1 MCLKS
6 SEYKALGAIS
16 VHGRPT
22 ESTLLGIP
30 HGIPSP
36 SVVIF
41 GIPNEVVEYLMC
53 AQATRLSDR
62 QLKAIKPKDKDYVL
76 SDGDG
81 LQLRVR
87 RNGSTL
93 WNFNYRHP
101 VTKNRIN
108 MGLGTY
114 PELSLA
120 QARKKTVEAR
130 ELLAQG
136 IDPKAQR
143 NELEQAKRA
152 ETEHT
157 FENVATAWFE
167 LKKDSVTPAYAE
179 DIWRSL
185 TLHIFPSMKSTPLSE
200 VSALMVIE
208 LLRPLE
214 TKGSLETVKRLTQ
227 RLNEIMTYGVNSGMI
242 FANPLSGIRAVFK
255 KPKKQNMA
263 ALRPDELPELMVAI
277 ANASIKKTTRCLIEW
292 QLHTMTRPVE
302 AATTCWADI
311 DLDKKTWTIPAERM
325 KKRRAHVIPLTDHA
339 LALLETIKPYSGH
352 REYVFPADRDPRTHC
367 NSQTAN
373 MALKRMGFEGRLVS
387 HGMRSMASTI
397 LNEHGDW
404 DAELIEV
411 ALAHVD
417 KDEVRSAYNRADY
430 IERRRPMMNWWSDH
444 IQQAA
449 TGSLSVSAFQ
459 TTRGLKVVSI
469 R

>member
-1 MCLKS
+1 
-6 SEYKALGAIS
+6 
-16 VHGRPT
+16 
-22 ESTLLGIP
+22 
-30 HGIPSP
+30 
-36 SVVIF
+36 
-41 GIPNEVVEYLMC
+41 MC
-53 AQATRLSDR
+53 AQTTRLSDR
-62 QLKAIKPKDKDYVL
+62 QLKAVKPKDKDYVL
-76 SDGDG
+76 TDGDG

-87 RNGSTL
+87 VNRSMQ

-108 MGLGTY
+108 MALGSY
-114 PELSLA
+114 PEVSLA

-143 NELEQAKRA
+143 NELLEAKRA

-185 TLHIFPSMKSTPLSE
+185 TLHVFPSMKSTPLSE
-200 VSALMVIE
+200 VNAPMVIK
-208 LLRPLE
+208 LLRPIE
-214 TKGSLETVKRLTQ
+214 AKGSLETVKRVSQ

-255 KPKKQNMA
+255 KPKKENMA
-263 ALRPDELPELMVAI
+263 ALPPDELPELMMEI
-277 ANASIKKTTRCLIEW
+277 ANASIKRTTRCLIEW
-292 QLHTMTRPVE
+292 QLHTMTRPAE
-302 AATTCWADI
+302 AATTRWADI
-311 DLDKKTWTIPAERM
+311 DFDQRIWTIPAERM
-325 KKRRAHVIPLTDHA
+325 KKRRPHTIPLTEHA
-339 LALLETIKPYSGH
+339 LSLLETLKPHSGH
-352 REYVFPADRDPRTHC
+352 REYVFPSDRNPRTHA

-373 MALKRMGFEGRLVS
+373 MALKRMGFQDRLVS

-397 LNEHGDW
+397 LNEQGW
-404 DAELIEV
+404 DPELIEV

-430 IERRRPMMNWWSDH
+430 IERRRPMMAWWSEH
-444 IQQAA
+444 IQKAA
-449 TGSLSVSAFQ
+449 TGSLSASGINQ
-459 TTRGLKVVSI
+459 TRGRNVIPI

>member
-1 MCLKS
+1 
-6 SEYKALGAIS
+6 
-16 VHGRPT
+16 
-22 ESTLLGIP
+22 
-30 HGIPSP
+30 
-36 SVVIF
+36 
-41 GIPNEVVEYLMC
+41 MC
-53 AQATRLSDR
+53 AQTTRLSDR
-62 QLKAIKPKDKDYVL
+62 QLKAVKPKGKDYVL
-76 SDGDG
+76 TDGDG

-87 RNGSTL
+87 VNRSMQ

-108 MGLGTY
+108 MALGSY
-114 PELSLA
+114 PEVSLA

-143 NELEQAKRA
+143 NELQEAKRA

-185 TLHIFPSMKSTPLSE
+185 TLHVFPSMKSTPLSE
-200 VSALMVIE
+200 VSAPMVIK
-208 LLRPLE
+208 LLRPIE
-214 TKGSLETVKRLTQ
+214 AKGSLETVKRVSQ

-255 KPKKQNMA
+255 KPKKENMA
-263 ALRPDELPELMVAI
+263 ALPPDELPELMMEI
-277 ANASIKKTTRCLIEW
+277 ANASIKRTTRCLIEW
-292 QLHTMTRPVE
+292 QLHTMTRPAE
-302 AATTCWADI
+302 AATTRWADI
-311 DLDKKTWTIPAERM
+311 DFEKRIWTIPPERM
-325 KKRRAHVIPLTDHA
+325 KKRRPHTIPLTEHA
-339 LALLETIKPYSGH
+339 LSLLETLKPHSGH
-352 REYVFPADRDPRTHC
+352 REYVFPSDRNPRTHA

-373 MALKRMGFEGRLVS
+373 MALKRMGFQDRLVS

-397 LNEHGDW
+397 LNEHGW
-404 DAELIEV
+404 DPELIEV

-430 IERRRPMMNWWSDH
+430 IERRRPMMAWWSEH
-444 IQQAA
+444 IQKAA
-449 TGSLSVSAFQ
+449 TGSLSASAINQ
-459 TTRGLKVVSI
+459 TRDRKVVPI